1 MTSSITDIR
10 RVESTSIDDPAYRQ
24 MESNPYFPAHREGHV
39 TLCGSTWMRTIDW
52 MDESCLGS
60 AAFWVEETRRRAR
73 PQTYRMGRTLAE
85 EISLCLL
92 GGYGVNEAMSTGA
105 FWAVRDAGLLHTASP
120 PTSDEVEAVLRQ
132 PLAIAGYARPVK
144 YRFPNQ
150 RAKRVAAAVT
160 ALGQEP
166 PPPDLDPRELRDWLT
181 RLPGVGLKT
190 ASWAARNVT
199 RSDDIAV
206 IDIHIRR
213 AGVFAGV
220 FDPKWTLP
228 RDYAAFEEAFCGWA
242 AAGGVPAADMDAC
255 VWSTLARLGTTAR
268 LFFGVERLADLD

>member
-1 MTSSITDIR
+1 
-10 RVESTSIDDPAYRQ
+10 
-24 MESNPYFPAHREGHV
+24 
-39 TLCGSTWMRTIDW
+39 MRTIDW

-60 AAFWVEETRRRAR
+60 AAFWVGETRRRPR

-105 FWAVRDAGLLHTASP
+105 FWAVRDARLLDTESP
-120 PTSDEVEAVLRQ
+120 PTSAEVEEVLRQ
-132 PLAIAGYARPVK
+132 PLAIAGYARPVR
-144 YRFPNQ
+144 YRFPSQ
-150 RAKRVAAAVT
+150 RAKRVAAAVA
-160 ALGQEP
+160 ALGEEP
-166 PPPDLDPRELRDWLT
+166 PPPDLSPRDLRNWLT

-213 AGVFAGV
+213 AGIVAGV
-220 FDPKWTLP
+220 FDPNWTLP
-228 RDYAAFEEAFCGWA
+228 RDYTVFEEAFCGWA
-242 AAGGVPAADMDAC
+242 AAGGVPTADMDAC

-268 LFFGVERLADLD
+268 LFFDVERLADLD